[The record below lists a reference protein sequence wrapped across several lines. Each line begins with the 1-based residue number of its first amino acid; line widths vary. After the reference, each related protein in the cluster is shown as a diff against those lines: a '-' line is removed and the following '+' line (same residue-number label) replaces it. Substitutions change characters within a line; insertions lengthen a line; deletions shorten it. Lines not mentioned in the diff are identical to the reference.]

1 MTIVLK
7 LYAML
12 TDYLPEQGRDQ
23 KHEVD
28 VELPENATVAYVI
41 ERFALP
47 AKWVH
52 LVLLN
57 GVYIPPQ
64 QRATRTL
71 REGDALA
78 IWPAV
83 AGG

>member
-1 MTIVLK
+1 MRIVLK

-12 TDYLPEQGRDQ
+12 TDYLPEKGRDQ

-28 VELPENATVAYVI
+28 VELPEDTTVAHVI
-41 ERFALP
+41 ERFNLP

-52 LVLLN
+52 LVLVN
-57 GVYIPPQ
+57 GVYIPPER
-64 QRATRTL
+64 RASHAL

-78 IWPAV
+78 VWPAV